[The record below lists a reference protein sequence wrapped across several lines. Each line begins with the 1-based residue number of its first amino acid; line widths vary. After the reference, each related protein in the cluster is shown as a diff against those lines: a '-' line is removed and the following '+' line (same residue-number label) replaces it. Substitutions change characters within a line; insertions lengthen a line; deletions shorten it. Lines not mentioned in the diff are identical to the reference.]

1 MDITNYTTEHKKG
14 QHLLSEERHEIEV
27 RLKDGWSI
35 YRIAKHLERPYNTIK
50 NEIKRGTVS
59 LYNGKVQRYKADEGK
74 KVYLEHRQNCRKQYR
89 CLAAVRFLQYVVD
102 RFKSADKWSLDA
114 SCGEAMRNGTFPR
127 SEMVCTKTLYNYV
140 DGGLF
145 DIRNIDLPR
154 KVKYRPRYKK
164 PELKV
169 DRGCRVGRNYHDY
182 EVYME
187 QHPDTAVV
195 QMDSVIGSKGGK
207 VLLTIY
213 FVNVSLM
220 LGFLREANTSKSV
233 IDIYDELYHRL
244 GGQDFR
250 KLFPV
255 ILTDNGSEFSNPKCI
270 ENGPDGKGFRR

>member
-59 LYNGKVQRYKADEGK
+59 LYQGKVERYKADEGK
-74 KVYLEHRQNCRKQYR
+74 KVYLEHRQNCHKQYR

-140 DGGLF
+140 D
-145 DIRNIDLPR
+145 
-154 KVKYRPRYKK
+154 KK
-164 PELKV
+164 S
-169 DRGCRVGRNYHDY
+169 GY
-182 EVYME
+182 
-187 QHPDTAVV
+187 
-195 QMDSVIGSKGGK
+195 
-207 VLLTIY
+207 
-213 FVNVSLM
+213 
-220 LGFLREANTSKSV
+220 SKSFLAEHEQEILLHKTAKKV
-233 IDIYDELYHRL
+233 FDEM
-244 GGQDFR
+244 
-250 KLFPV
+250 KLQKLPTVKSLNDEFAELV
-255 ILTDNGSEFSNPKCI
+255 SEKKNSTMSTLQYVMKCVSC
-270 ENGPDGKGFRR
+270 